1 MPEALG
7 REAVVHAADQRYA
20 DGIWRIFR
28 AVVAAGETYVYPPE
42 TSREEALGLWLDG
55 GGECFVACA
64 GGEVVGTYILRPNQ
78 PGLGGHVANAAFMVD
93 PAARGRGIGR
103 LLGAHALARAQE
115 RGFRAMQFNLVVATN
130 AAAIGLWESLGF
142 AVVGRLPGAFH
153 WRRERYVD
161 ALVMYRSLE
170 DAPGPLLGLA
180 PGAEGSCSPGHGLR

>member
-1 MPEALG
+1 LPEALG
-7 REAVVHAADQRYA
+7 REAVVHAADHGYA

-28 AVVAAGETYVYPPE
+28 GVVAAGETYVYAPE
-42 TSREEALGLWLDG
+42 TSREEALRLWLD

-93 PAARGRGIGR
+93 PAARGQGIGR
-103 LLGAHALARAQE
+103 LLGAHALGRAGE
-115 RGFRAMQFNLVVATN
+115 LGYRAMQFNLVVATN
-130 AAAIGLWESLGF
+130 TPAIALWESLGF

-161 ALVMYRSLE
+161 ALVMYRSL
-170 DAPGPLLGLA
+170 
-180 PGAEGSCSPGHGLR
+180 